1 MLPIYISMIEDTD
14 QRSLFEQVYQQ
25 YRKQMY
31 YLANTLLEDSAAA
44 EDVVHDVFLRIA
56 ARHMP
61 TIQKITNHNDLRNY
75 LLKATKN
82 TCLNHTKKHRGKTVP
97 LDTVREHDLTGH
109 PQISDDEFWERLFA
123 VNDAKIVIKAIRQL
137 PEPYPHIL
145 YDRFVLGLS
154 PREISDFTGVR
165 PMTIYQQIHRG
176 KQRLL
181 KLLDQMG
188 GNHD

>member
-56 ARHMP
+56 SRHMP
-61 TIQKITNHNDLRNY
+61 TIQRITDHNDLRNY

-82 TCLNHTKKHRGKTVP
+82 TCLNHLKKHRGKLFPWIP
-97 LDTVREHDLTGH
+97 LESM
-109 PQISDDEFWERLFA
+109 I
-123 VNDAKIVIKAIRQL
+123 
-137 PEPYPHIL
+137 
-145 YDRFVLGLS
+145 
-154 PREISDFTGVR
+154 
-165 PMTIYQQIHRG
+165 
-176 KQRLL
+176 
-181 KLLDQMG
+181 
-188 GNHD
+188 